1 MRRGFTLLEL
11 SIVLV
16 VIALIIGGVVT
27 GQSLIRASEVNSVI
41 SDFNKLKS
49 ANNTFKLKYGALPG
63 DMSDASSYWG
73 ALDGGDGAGSDCFTL
88 EATSTATCNGNGN
101 GYISVPTGGTGVW
114 TWGER
119 FTYWQHLANAGL
131 ISGKYTG
138 RTDSTT
144 SSYTLTVEKNC
155 PSAKISPLG
164 MWDVYSTPPDSGNAN
179 AFPWI
184 GGVMYTLRSDSPAL
198 NYPLYADELYSID
211 LKIDDGKPG
220 KGILHTHKNSST
232 SAPGCATTDDEDT
245 AEYDLDYR
253 TNRCHARFAGDF

>member
-114 TWGER
+114 QWGER

-144 SSYTLTVEKNC
+144 DSYVITAGKN
-155 PSAKISPLG
+155 SPVSEIPMG
-164 MWDVYSTPPDSGNAN
+164 MWGVYSIPPDTGNAN
-179 AFPWI
+179 AFAWI
-184 GGVMYTLRSDSPAL
+184 GGVMYTLRSTDDTAL
-198 NYPLYADELYSID
+198 SPLYADEAYSID
-211 LKIDDGKPG
+211 VKIDDGKAG
-220 KGILHTHKNSST
+220 KGIVRTAKNSSA
-232 SAPGCATTDDEDT
+232 SSPGCATTDDEDT